1 MLLQPRT
8 TNDQAKILVVEDAP
22 EFQEM
27 LRVALEGDGYRVS
40 VVGTGEEA
48 IEHVR
53 HFQPDVVLLD
63 LVLPGLDGTEVCRQL
78 RTFTDA
84 YIVMVTG
91 KDAEVD
97 KLIGLAV
104 GADDYL
110 TKPFSPRELVARVN
124 VLLRR
129 PRVASTPPQPTA
141 TSVGDIE
148 LNTESREVFVD
159 SQPMNLTRIEFDL
172 LATLISNPQ
181 RVYSRQL
188 LLETVWGDSWF
199 DDHVVDVHIGNLRK
213 KIDANGVRHIKTVRG
228 VGYRMAPTASKPD

>member
-1 MLLQPRT
+1 MRLQAPVKS
-8 TNDQAKILVVEDAP
+8 DQAKILVVEDAP
-22 EFQEM
+22 EFQQI
-27 LRVALEGDGYRVS
+27 LRIALEADGYRVS
-40 VVGTGEEA
+40 VVDTGEEA
-48 IEHVR
+48 LEHVR

-129 PRVASTPPQPTA
+129 PRMGSIDQQA
-141 TSVGDIE
+141 TLVRVGDIE
-148 LNTESREVFVD
+148 LNTESREVSVD
-159 SQPMNLTRIEFDL
+159 GEPLELTRIEFNL
-172 LATLISNPQ
+172 LATLGSNPNM
-181 RVYSRQL
+181 VYSRQAAA
-188 LLETVWGDSWF
+188 
-199 DDHVVDVHIGNLRK
+199 GNSV
-213 KIDANGVRHIKTVRG
+213 GRHLV
-228 VGYRMAPTASKPD
+228 

>member
-1 MLLQPRT
+1 MVQQIASGADT
-8 TNDQAKILVVEDAP
+8 AKILVVEDAP
-22 EFQEM
+22 EFQEI
-27 LRVALEGDGYRVS
+27 LSAALEADGYRVA
-40 VVGTGEEA
+40 VVDTGEEA
-48 IEHVR
+48 LEHVR

-129 PRVASTPPQPTA
+129 PRLGAVQEESPVL
-141 TSVGDIE
+141 SIGDLE
-148 LNTESREVFVD
+148 VDTQAREV
-159 SQPMNLTRIEFDL
+159 SAGGQPVELTRIEFDL
-172 LATLISNPQ
+172 LATLSSNPNM
-181 RVYSRQL
+181 VYSRQL
-188 LLETVWGDSWF
+188 LLETVWGDTWF

-213 KIDANGVRHIKTVRG
+213 KIDTNGVRHIKTVRG
-228 VGYRMAPTASKPD
+228 VGYRIAPAS

>member
-1 MLLQPRT
+1 MRLHTPVKS
-8 TNDQAKILVVEDAP
+8 DQVKILVVEDAP
-22 EFQEM
+22 EFQEI
-27 LRVALEGDGYRVS
+27 LRIALETDGYRVS
-40 VVGTGEEA
+40 VVDTGEEA
-48 IEHVR
+48 LEHVR

-129 PRVASTPPQPTA
+129 PRMGSIDQQA
-141 TSVGDIE
+141 TLVRVGDIE
-148 LNTESREVFVD
+148 LNTESREVSVD
-159 SQPMNLTRIEFDL
+159 GEPLELTRIEFNL
-172 LATLISNPQ
+172 LATLGSNPK

-188 LLETVWGDSWF
+188 LLETVWGDAWF

-228 VGYRMAPTASKPD
+228 VGYRMALAS

>member
-1 MLLQPRT
+1 MRLQAPART
-8 TNDQAKILVVEDAP
+8 DQAKILVVEDAP
-22 EFQEM
+22 EFQEI
-27 LRVALEGDGYRVS
+27 LRVALESDGYRVS
-40 VVGTGEEA
+40 VVDTGEEA
-48 IEHVR
+48 LEHVR

-129 PRVASTPPQPTA
+129 PRMGSIDQQPTL
-141 TSVGDIE
+141 VRIGDVE
-148 LNTESREVFVD
+148 LNTESREVLVE
-159 SQPMNLTRIEFDL
+159 SETLELTRIEFDL
-172 LATLISNPQ
+172 LATLCSNPNM
-181 RVYSRQL
+181 VYSRQL

-228 VGYRMAPTASKPD
+228 VGYRMAPN

>member
-1 MLLQPRT
+1 M
-8 TNDQAKILVVEDAP
+8 VEDAP
-22 EFQEM
+22 EFQKI
-27 LRVALEGDGYRVS
+27 LQVALEADGYRVS
-40 VVGTGEEA
+40 VVATGEEA
-48 IEHVR
+48 LEHVR
-53 HFQPDVVLLD
+53 AFQPDVVLLD

-84 YIVMVTG
+84 YIIMVTG

-104 GADDYL
+104 GADDYM

-129 PRVASTPPQPTA
+129 PRTGSIHEESTSTQ
-141 TSVGDIE
+141 VGDLE
-148 LNTESREVFVD
+148 LNTDSREV
-159 SQPMNLTRIEFDL
+159 SAGGEPLELTRIEFDL
-172 LATLISNPQ
+172 LATLSSNPKM
-181 RVYSRQL
+181 VYSRQL

-228 VGYRMAPTASKPD
+228 VGYRMASTS

>member
-1 MLLQPRT
+1 M
-8 TNDQAKILVVEDAP
+8 VEDAP
-22 EFQEM
+22 EFQEI
-27 LRVALEGDGYRVS
+27 LRVALEAEGYRVS
-40 VVGTGEEA
+40 IEATGEEA
-48 IEHVR
+48 LEHVR
-53 HFQPDVVLLD
+53 SFQPDVVLLD

-84 YIVMVTG
+84 YIIMVTG

-104 GADDYL
+104 GADDYM

-129 PRVASTPPQPTA
+129 PRMGSIEEESTVTR
-141 TSVGDIE
+141 VGDLE
-148 LNTESREVFVD
+148 LNTESREVIAAGE
-159 SQPMNLTRIEFDL
+159 NLELTRIEFDL
-172 LATLISNPQ
+172 LATLSSNPKM
-181 RVYSRQL
+181 VHSRQL

-228 VGYRMAPTASKPD
+228 VGYRMASTG

>member
-1 MLLQPRT
+1 MVMRLHTPVKS
-8 TNDQAKILVVEDAP
+8 DQVKILVVEDAP
-22 EFQEM
+22 EFQEI
-27 LRVALEGDGYRVS
+27 LRIALETDGYRVS
-40 VVGTGEEA
+40 VVDTGEEA
-48 IEHVR
+48 LEHVR

-129 PRVASTPPQPTA
+129 PRMGSIDQQA
-141 TSVGDIE
+141 TLVRVGDIE
-148 LNTESREVFVD
+148 LNTESREVSVD
-159 SQPMNLTRIEFDL
+159 GEPLELTRIEFNL
-172 LATLISNPQ
+172 LATLGSNPK

-188 LLETVWGDSWF
+188 LLETVWGDAWF

-228 VGYRMAPTASKPD
+228 VGYRMALAS